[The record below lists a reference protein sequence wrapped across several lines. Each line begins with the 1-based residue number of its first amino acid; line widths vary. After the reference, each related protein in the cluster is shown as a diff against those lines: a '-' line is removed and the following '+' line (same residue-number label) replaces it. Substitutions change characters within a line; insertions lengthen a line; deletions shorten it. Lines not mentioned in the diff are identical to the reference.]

1 MKMRRILCSLAAALA
16 LTLGA
21 QIVERPV
28 LSSYTVEAGSAHLV
42 ETYLSPLKYS
52 GWGTALGYER
62 MQAMRFDPDRWT
74 MQLRGRLGLQ
84 GTRNLA
90 RNATMWDVDLE
101 LAWGMMRRFRLPEG
115 FTIMAGGSTGV
126 DAGVFYNARNSNNP
140 AAAKAAWTV
149 RALGAAVWNGR
160 VGRLPLCLR
169 YQAELPLAGMFFSPE
184 YGELYYEIYL
194 GNHKGLLRGAWPG
207 NYFRLNNLLTCDL
220 RLGRTNL
227 RVGYRFDVLST
238 KASRIVTRRIGHYFV
253 FGIANEWISLG
264 ARNTLSE
271 KTRIINALY

>member
-1 MKMRRILCSLAAALA
+1 MKMRRILCSLAATLA

-21 QIVERPV
+21 QTVERPV

-84 GTRNLA
+84 GTRNPA

-101 LAWGMMRRFRLPEG
+101 LAWGMMRRFKLPEG

-126 DAGVFYNARNSNNP
+126 DAGVFLS
-140 AAAKAAWTV
+140 
-149 RALGAAVWNGR
+149 LIHISVWYICPVDKN
-160 VGRLPLCLR
+160 
-169 YQAELPLAGMFFSPE
+169 
-184 YGELYYEIYL
+184 
-194 GNHKGLLRGAWPG
+194 
-207 NYFRLNNLLTCDL
+207 
-220 RLGRTNL
+220 
-227 RVGYRFDVLST
+227 
-238 KASRIVTRRIGHYFV
+238 
-253 FGIANEWISLG
+253 
-264 ARNTLSE
+264 
-271 KTRIINALY
+271 

>member
-1 MKMRRILCSLAAALA
+1 MKMRRILCSLAATLA

-21 QIVERPV
+21 QTVERPV

-84 GTRNLA
+84 GTRNPA

-101 LAWGMMRRFRLPEG
+101 LAWGMMRRFKLPEG

-149 RALGAAVWNGR
+149 RALGAGVWNGR

-220 RLGRTNL
+220 RLWDHQLPRGLPFR
-227 RVGYRFDVLST
+227 RPIHEGFPDSYAAYRPLLCI
-238 KASRIVTRRIGHYFV
+238 RHRQ
-253 FGIANEWISLG
+253 
-264 ARNTLSE
+264 
-271 KTRIINALY
+271 